1 MSLTDSC
8 HGSSEPMRTRCIV
21 AIALAMSG
29 PLLLQQA
36 RAQSN
41 PATISAPAAAA
52 DPAGPAVAEQAD
64 RLLREMGAYVGSAEQ
79 FTFHADITFDHVLP
93 SGQKLHFSAAE
104 DVALERPGRLHVE
117 WSGDLGARRFWY
129 DGTSVTLYD
138 PATPFY
144 ATEAASPDIDGMLD
158 GVEAQSRFSAPLGD
172 VLDRDRLEAR

>member
-1 MSLTDSC
+1 
-8 HGSSEPMRTRCIV
+8 MRAGYFV
-21 AIALAMSG
+21 AIALAISG
-29 PLLLQQA
+29 PVLPQAA

-41 PATISAPAAAA
+41 PAPAAAA
-52 DPAGPAVAEQAD
+52 DAAVPAVAEQAD

-79 FTFHADITFDHVLP
+79 FTFHADIAFDHVLP
-93 SGQKLHFSAAE
+93 SGQKLQFSAAE

-158 GVEAQSRFSAPLGD
+158 GLEAQLNFPRRSPTFYIATPTRPCAAMFNTASISA
-172 VLDRDRLEAR
+172 